1 MTTEYLSVEEVG
13 RRLHISPGTVLNR
26 LSRQNP
32 MPPSIKIGRRRLF
45 PEDKFE
51 LWMESYK
58 EDRSD
63 IR

>member
-1 MTTEYLSVEEVG
+1 MATEYLSLEEVS
-13 RRLHISPGTVLNR
+13 RRLHISPATVRNR
-26 LSRQNP
+26 LSRRDP

-51 LWMESYK
+51 LWMESYR